1 MTNYFGWQPSLLARD
16 LSSGSEWGSMN
27 IHMNQAWADMQARST
42 LYMTPTTNW
51 GAFCDYGMPSG
62 GMNFLID
69 PNYTIGQWQW
79 NNNNNCGFNWG
90 NFNGGFGNMSNPW
103 GNLGWNGGNT
113 SGSGSTAQ
121 TPEERAAQKKYNKLL
136 SLVKQLASDD
146 SKLPAARK
154 EALDEIAKHPIG
166 KTYEEK
172 LNNLKAEYDRVNK
185 EEIKKFLASKA
196 SIKFG
201 IAGENAT
208 EANSFYGKLQGVGY
222 EFDNSKVDSEI
233 SGLYDVISQIKDTQ
247 ENYQNSSILADLAAR
262 TGTYDILDVISSWN
276 TQKKDSTAGDKR
288 IIDLIKKGYDA
299 LPSGETGNPA
309 RNSVKTGVISPVV
322 NGLINRAR
330 DLKDSLDSASQAK
343 ITAAMTKL
351 ETAYNNTNDKVDPN
365 MSAAFDELYVLT
377 RKAAI
382 AQLRAEIKESYGAID
397 PDLFNDTLFEA
408 ETVADLKAEGF
419 TDTAINAANVVVNV
433 AADSGVFSARIN
445 PEASAREQLTSI
457 TGTDNLLAK
466 ASSVEGVAGVTE
478 AWIDNNTG
486 KVYVLKQNADG
497 EDEVRELTG
506 AQVENGKVKGGTVST
521 TKVNVNDIATASAD
535 AKRAADELKTE
546 QNAVT
551 ALVAK
556 TDIIKEDRTV
566 AEGKIYKEQKGDQ
579 REFILIDGVLYEYK
593 NGAKGDKVSA
603 SSIETAYNS
612 AVSAAAAAVADLTSS
627 GNNVAGLLTGW
638 TDSDDDEEI
647 GLELG
652 KITKDNVVSFLK
664 GYYESAGKGGE
675 GLIEK
680 LDDDTW
686 DDNVPISLEKNII
699 KSVLDKAKEMG
710 LENEMSYKRLTKY
723 YDLFTTG
730 EYKDCTSFNKCKD
743 FWSSTWLVGA
753 LWGGWTNYNEAI
765 DDELEKLFDKM
776 SA

>member
-1 MTNYFGWQPSLLARD
+1 MTNYFGWQPSLLAHD
-16 LSSGSEWGSMN
+16 LTNMSFGAPMSAMN
-27 IHMNQAWADMQARST
+27 LHMNQAWADMQARST
-42 LYMTPTTNW
+42 LYMTPTMDFNNFTS
-51 GAFCDYGMPSG
+51 YGMPSG
-62 GMNFLID
+62 GMNFLVD
-69 PNYTIGQWQW
+69 PNFTIGQCQW

-103 GNLGWNGGNT
+103 GNFGWNGGNT

-185 EEIKKFLASKA
+185 DEIKKFLASKA

-208 EANSFYGKLQGVGY
+208 EANSFYGKLEGVGY

-419 TDTAINAANVVVNV
+419 SETAINAANVVVNV

-466 ASSVEGVAGVTE
+466 AASVEDVAGVTE

-521 TKVNVNDIATASAD
+521 TKVNVNDIATASAA
-535 AKRAADELKTE
+535 AKRESDELKTE
-546 QNAVT
+546 QDAVT

-556 TDIIKEDRTV
+556 TEIMTKQPDQVTIGGAQYDV
-566 AEGKIYKEQKGDQ
+566 YKETKGDQ
-579 REFILIDGVLYEYK
+579 REFVLIDGVLYEYK
-593 NGAKGDKVSA
+593 NGAKGDKVTA
-603 SSIETAYNS
+603 NSIETAYNS
-612 AVSAAAAAVADLTSS
+612 AVNKEKESTGNLEYEGARVAEKLCE
-627 GNNVAGLLTGW
+627 W
-638 TDSDDDEEI
+638 TTKSDDEYISGQLDTINE
-647 GLELG
+647 
-652 KITKDNVVSFLK
+652 DNIMSFMK
-664 GYYESAGKGGE
+664 GVYSNSSFDHKGCE
-675 GLIEK
+675 GFIEK
-680 LDDDTW
+680 LDDDTYSS
-686 DDNVPISLEKNII
+686 NGVTFEKKKKLILAFY
-699 KSVLDKAKEMG
+699 SAAVKAGMSETDPLMKGLKECV
-710 LENEMSYKRLTKY
+710 ENGK
-723 YDLFTTG
+723 DG
-730 EYKDCTSFNKCKD
+730 ESFNKRYTGFLC
-743 FWSSTWLVGA
+743 
-753 LWGGWTNYNEAI
+753 WGTNYNEKI
-765 DDELEKLFDKM
+765 DEYMYDIYQKLN
-776 SA
+776 S

>member
-1 MTNYFGWQPSLLARD
+1 MTNYFGWQPSLLSRD

-42 LYMTPTTNW
+42 LYMTPTTSW
-51 GAFCDYGMPSG
+51 SAFCDYGMPSG
-62 GMNFLID
+62 GMNFLLD
-69 PNYTIGQWQW
+69 PQFTIGQWQW
-79 NNNNNCGFNWG
+79 NNNNCGFNWG
-90 NFNGGFGNMSNPW
+90 NINSGFNMNNPW
-103 GNLGWNGGNT
+103 GNFGWNGGNT
-113 SGSGSTAQ
+113 SGTGSSAS

-136 SLVKQLASDD
+136 ALVKQLASDD

-154 EALDEIAKHPIG
+154 EALDEIAKHPVG
-166 KTYEEK
+166 KSYEEK
-172 LNNLKAEYDRVNK
+172 YNSLKAEYDRVNK

-222 EFDNSKVDSEI
+222 EFDNSKVDGEI
-233 SGLYDVISQIKDTQ
+233 AGLYDVLSQIKDTQ
-247 ENYQNSSILADLAAR
+247 ENYQNSSILADLAAK

-276 TQKKDSTAGDKR
+276 TQKKDSTNGDKR

-299 LPSGETGNPA
+299 LPSGENGNSA

-343 ITAAMTKL
+343 MTAAMSKL
-351 ETAYNNTNDKVDPN
+351 ETAYNNTKDKVDSN
-365 MSAAFDELYVLT
+365 LSTAFDELYVLT

-397 PDLFNDTLFEA
+397 PDLFNNQLFEA
-408 ETVADLKAEGF
+408 ETLADLKAEGF
-419 TDTAINAANVVVNV
+419 TETAINAASVTVVE
-433 AADSGVFSARIN
+433 AADSGDFSVRVN

-457 TGTDNLLAK
+457 TGTDNLLSK
-466 ASSVEGVAGVTE
+466 ATSVEGVAGVTE

-486 KVYVLKQNADG
+486 KVYVLKQNSDG

-521 TKVNVNDIATASAD
+521 SKVNVNDIATASAT
-535 AKRAADELKTE
+535 AKREAEELKTE
-546 QNAVT
+546 QAAVT
-551 ALVAK
+551 ALIAK
-556 TDIIKEDRTV
+556 TDVIKEDRTV
-566 AEGKIYKEQKGDQ
+566 AEGKIYKEQKGEQ
-579 REFILIDGVLYEYK
+579 REFVLVDGVLYEYK

-603 SSIETAYNS
+603 ESIEAAYNS
-612 AVSAAAAAVADLTSS
+612 AVSTAAAALSDLASS
-627 GNNVAGLLTGW
+627 GKNVAGLLTGW

-647 GLELG
+647 GLELD
-652 KITKDNVVSFLK
+652 KINKDNVVSFLK
-664 GYYESAGKGGE
+664 GYYDVAGKGGE

-686 DDNVPISLEKNII
+686 DENVPISLEKKII
-699 KSVLDKAKEMG
+699 KAALDKAKEMG
-710 LENEMSYKRLTKY
+710 LENEMSYKRLSKY
-723 YDLFTTG
+723 YDLFDTG
-730 EYKDCTSFNKCKD
+730 KYKDCTSFNKCKD

-776 SA
+776 NA